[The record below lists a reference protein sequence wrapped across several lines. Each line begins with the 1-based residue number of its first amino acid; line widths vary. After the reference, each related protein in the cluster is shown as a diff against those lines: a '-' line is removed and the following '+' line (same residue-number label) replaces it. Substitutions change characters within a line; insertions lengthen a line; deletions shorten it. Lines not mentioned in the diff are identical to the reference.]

1 MQIGDLSPF
10 KLGRLPLSSD
20 EARGQYNYY
29 LIVRVPL
36 GIGQVVH
43 QSTEQS
49 ACCLLRTHSFRLA

>member
-10 KLGRLPLSSD
+10 KLGRLPLSPD
-20 EARGQYNYY
+20 EARGHYNYY

-43 QSTEQS
+43 QG
-49 ACCLLRTHSFRLA
+49 RD